1 MMEILLL
8 LLLRRPHIF
17 TNRNSSGGSS
27 LLRRLLLSIMVIAS
41 TTVIRTAYGFAFSCC
56 QSSPIKRTTRNARKV
71 RYQRQRQRHQD
82 QSKDYFYDVTRHNHR
97 SFPSSTTATCTTTL
111 LFLSSDCSTSS
122 SPSSSFSSPSPTTT
136 TTHTRELEM
145 GDEGYATRI
154 LQHQQESPQHNNN
167 NDGYNDYDDDN
178 DADAKNQ
185 HVQQKQQNG
194 IMRQPPPPMPLSSS
208 SLTSSSSLLSSP
220 FPYIIPHRKITIRSI
235 NWYCNGM
242 LPLQIYQV
250 LVKQDKNRNG
260 SENDDNTCT
269 TATNDSSSNTTRLML
284 SQLLHPPSS
293 SSFSLSSSSSHQEQQ
308 TSNIRIDIDTLIEM
322 AKSSTTAADTTTSSS
337 SHDTTSSVYEELSH
351 SSKRMLLNYDQLST
365 KQKQRLVQ
373 KLRIEHL
380 ARNNDYYIHP
390 TSTTTT
396 AFATTTSTG
405 NNNKSSLRSPLHVLY
420 VDEHICVTIKPCGIM
435 SVPGPRQNPSL
446 LEYVYHR
453 SVASYDD
460 GYDGD
465 ADSDSQDE
473 DNDEDEIPRNR
484 QITRNRRRDQMVVHR
499 LDMGTSGIIVY
510 ALTDEALKQ
519 LHTDFKCRNV
529 QKTYHALVEGHFL
542 YGSHHL
548 PVTTTTTTTTPLT
561 CVEGEINV
569 ALERDPDN
577 PPFMR
582 IAQPRTPET
591 YTEPVLPSTI
601 TEDEEED
608 NTEEDTPKKNHKFWR
623 QAPKDSLTSYTV
635 LSWEYRN
642 GKPVTRIELR
652 PHTGRTHQ
660 LRVHC
665 AQGLGHPIV
674 GDEIYGDC
682 STGDVG
688 NDADPSHIPEEE
700 DEEESHLCLH
710 AQKLCFYHPI
720 SRAPMIFEVDP
731 PF

>member
-1 MMEILLL
+1 MMGMLQQQ
-8 LLLRRPHIF
+8 LLLRRRSHGS
-17 TNRNSSGGSS
+17 TSRSSRRRSISS
-27 LLRRLLLSIMVIAS
+27 SSSSSILPIRRMLLIIMVVFATTATTKVAS
-41 TTVIRTAYGFAFSCC
+41 GFG
-56 QSSPIKRTTRNARKV
+56 
-71 RYQRQRQRHQD
+71 RYQRRYHRNLQTTND
-82 QSKDYFYDVTRHNHR
+82 FYFYPTYRRHHHS
-97 SFPSSTTATCTTTL
+97 SFNSLLSSSSSSSTSTSRMTSPLL
-111 LFLSSDCSTSS
+111 LFLSSDDINGTSS
-122 SPSSSFSSPSPTTT
+122 SSYSSSSSSSYSSQITATNT
-136 TTHTRELEM
+136 RTREVEIIE
-145 GDEGYATRI
+145 EGYTPISQQHTQQHTQQQRTHNHDNGEKRKARQQTTR
-154 LQHQQESPQHNNN
+154 SS
-167 NDGYNDYDDDN
+167 
-178 DADAKNQ
+178 
-185 HVQQKQQNG
+185 
-194 IMRQPPPPMPLSSS
+194 PLSSS
-208 SLTSSSSLLSSP
+208 SLS
-220 FPYIIPHRKITIRSI
+220 PYIIPNRKITIRSI

-250 LVKQDKNRNG
+250 LA
-260 SENDDNTCT
+260 TATTT
-269 TATNDSSSNTTRLML
+269 TAAGETTKLML
-284 SQLLHPPSS
+284 SQLLHP
-293 SSFSLSSSSSHQEQQ
+293 SLSSSSISMSSSSSQQQEEKEQKKKS
-308 TSNIRIDIDTLIEM
+308 SNARNIDIDSLIKIS
-322 AKSSTTAADTTTSSS
+322 KSSTATATDTRS
-337 SHDTTSSVYEELSH
+337 SHDTTSSHDDNNNNINHDRLLYDELSH
-351 SSKRMLLNYDQLST
+351 SSKSMLLNYDQLST
-365 KQKQRLVQ
+365 KQKLRLVQ
-373 KLRIEHL
+373 KIRIEQL
-380 ARNNDYYIHP
+380 ARNNNNYYVHP
-390 TSTTTT
+390 TSTNN
-396 AFATTTSTG
+396 
-405 NNNKSSLRSPLHVLY
+405 NNNKSSSSVSSSSRSPLHVLY